1 MVANN
6 DLGERLAGV
15 SVKRVRAVSTGLS
28 RIDESVVDAVA
39 SSKLASGAVDVS
51 IAVPGKALAGDETT
65 TSASSIPIIAA
76 KNDLKNV
83 SNVRWRIV

>member
-15 SVKRVRAVSTGLS
+15 SIRRVRAVSIGLS
-28 RIDESVVDAVA
+28 RIDESVVEAVA
-39 SSKLASGAVDVS
+39 SSKLASGAMEVS
-51 IAVPGKALAGDETT
+51 VAEPGRAPAADGVMI
-65 TSASSIPIIAA
+65 SASSIPTIAA

-83 SNVRWRIV
+83 SNVR